1 MQMKF
6 KTVATFTFQM
16 IILLF
21 EIRRNKLKNKEAYLE
36 DFHKAFTLYNEVLKG
51 WILKQAK

>member
-1 MQMKF
+1 MKF